1 MQALNSISSLQ
12 TSASL
17 FPVSLNSDVSANT
30 STSSKEL
37 KAVIDQ
43 LVQALTQSGQLD
55 ETSPLGKMLAKAMAA
70 DGKSAN
76 SIDDITASLDKLIH
90 EKLGDNFGA
99 SAGIGAG
106 GGGGGVGGGI
116 GGAGSGSGVGGGLS
130 SDAGAGQSDL
140 MSQVLNGLGKAVLD
154 DLLTPSGEGG
164 TTFSSDDMPTLEKV
178 AQFMDDN
185 KAQFP
190 TRDGG
195 SWMNE
200 LKEDN
205 GLDAQE
211 TAQFRSALDVIGQQL
226 GQQQGDASGVTSG
239 GGLGSPVSDSSL
251 GNPAIDA
258 NTGPA
263 ANGNAS
269 VDVGQLIGQLIDR
282 GLQSVSSG
290 GGLGTPVD
298 NSTQPAG
305 GTPAANPTGNVS
317 NQDLG
322 QLLSGLL
329 QRGLE
334 ATLQDAG
341 NTGADLQSSAAQVA
355 AQLINALLQGTNNQ
369 TNQAVA

>member
-1 MQALNSISSLQ
+1 MQALNSLTSLQ

-17 FPVSLNSDVSANT
+17 FPVSLDSNVSSNT

-43 LVQALTQSGQLD
+43 LVQALTKNGQLD
-55 ETSPLGKMLAKAMAA
+55 DTSPLGKMLAKAMAA
-70 DGKSAN
+70 DGKSGGSVA
-76 SIDDITASLDKLIH
+76 DITAALDKLIH
-90 EKLGDNFGA
+90 QKLGDNFGA

-106 GGGGGVGGGI
+106 SGVGSGT
-116 GGAGSGSGVGGGLS
+116 GSGVGDGLS
-130 SDAGAGQSDL
+130 GGANAGQSAL
-140 MSQVLNGLGKAVLD
+140 MNQVLNGLGKAMLD

-239 GGLGSPVSDSSL
+239 GGLGSSVSDTSL

-263 ANGNAS
+263 ANDN
-269 VDVGQLIGQLIDR
+269 VDIGQLIGELIDR
-282 GLQSVSSG
+282 GLQSTASG

-298 NSTQPAG
+298 NSTQPSAQPG
-305 GTPAANPTGNVS
+305 ATPAGNPS
-317 NQDLG
+317 SQDLG

-334 ATLQDAG
+334 ATLQEAG

-355 AQLINALLQGTNNQ
+355 AQLINALLQSTN
-369 TNQAVA
+369 NQAVA

>member
-1 MQALNSISSLQ
+1 M
-12 TSASL
+12 
-17 FPVSLNSDVSANT
+17 
-30 STSSKEL
+30 
-37 KAVIDQ
+37 
-43 LVQALTQSGQLD
+43 
-55 ETSPLGKMLAKAMAA
+55 
-70 DGKSAN
+70 
-76 SIDDITASLDKLIH
+76 
-90 EKLGDNFGA
+90 
-99 SAGIGAG
+99 
-106 GGGGGVGGGI
+106 
-116 GGAGSGSGVGGGLS
+116 
-130 SDAGAGQSDL
+130 
-140 MSQVLNGLGKAVLD
+140 
-154 DLLTPSGEGG
+154 
-164 TTFSSDDMPTLEKV
+164 
-178 AQFMDDN
+178 
-185 KAQFP
+185 
-190 TRDGG
+190 
-195 SWMNE
+195 
-200 LKEDN
+200 
-205 GLDAQE
+205 
-211 TAQFRSALDVIGQQL
+211 
-226 GQQQGDASGVTSG
+226 
-239 GGLGSPVSDSSL
+239 SDSSL

-298 NSTQPAG
+298 NSTQPTG

>member
-106 GGGGGVGGGI
+106 GGGGAV
-116 GGAGSGSGVGGGLS
+116 SGSGVGGGLS

-239 GGLGSPVSDSSL
+239 GGLGSPVSDTSL
-251 GNPAIDA
+251 GDPAIDA

-263 ANGNAS
+263 ANGNGS

-334 ATLQDAG
+334 ETIKDAG
-341 NTGADLQSSAAQVA
+341 GNAGADLQSSAAQVA

>member
-106 GGGGGVGGGI
+106 GGGV

-239 GGLGSPVSDSSL
+239 GGLG
-251 GNPAIDA
+251 
-258 NTGPA
+258 
-263 ANGNAS
+263 
-269 VDVGQLIGQLIDR
+269 
-282 GLQSVSSG
+282 
-290 GGLGTPVD
+290 TPVD

-341 NTGADLQSSAAQVA
+341 NTGADLQSSAAQIA

-369 TNQAVA
+369 AVS

>member
-1 MQALNSISSLQ
+1 MQALNSLTSLQ

-17 FPVSLNSDVSANT
+17 FPVSLDSNLSSNT

-43 LVQALTQSGQLD
+43 LVQALTKNGQLD

-70 DGKSAN
+70 DGKSGG
-76 SIDDITASLDKLIH
+76 SVDDITAALDKLIH

-99 SAGIGAG
+99 SAGIGG
-106 GGGGGVGGGI
+106 
-116 GGAGSGSGVGGGLS
+116 GSGSGSGGGGLS
-130 SDAGAGQSDL
+130 GGTGAGQSDL
-140 MSQVLNGLGKAVLD
+140 MNQVLNGLGKAMLD
-154 DLLTPSGEGG
+154 DLLKPSEDGG
-164 TTFSSDDMPTLEKV
+164 TTFSKDDMPILEKV

-205 GLDAQE
+205 GLDGQE
-211 TAQFRSALDVIGQQL
+211 TAQFRSALDLIGQQL
-226 GQQQGDASGVTSG
+226 GQQQNEASGLGGGG
-239 GGLGSPVSDSSL
+239 GGLGSPVSGGANSPASL
-251 GNPAIDA
+251 GDPAIDA

-263 ANGNAS
+263 SNGNGN

-282 GLQSVSSG
+282 GLQSATAG

-298 NSTQPAG
+298 SSTQPASS
-305 GTPAANPTGNVS
+305 TNGNLS

-329 QRGLE
+329 QKGLE
-334 ATLQDAG
+334 ATIQDAG
-341 NTGADLQSSAAQVA
+341 NAGGNLQASAAQTA
-355 AQLINALLQGTNNQ
+355 AQLINALLQGTH
-369 TNQAVA
+369 NQAVS